1 MNDFET
7 RWPRGDRADE
17 GRPARI
23 PKRRE
28 AWQVKHDAIFRQVW
42 PDQPK
47 RRFPTP
53 RPEPAPIAR
62 TRRKPRNRLGLV
74 LLIVFAAG
82 VVLGWLLNR

>member
-1 MNDFET
+1 MSDFEP
-7 RWPRGDRADE
+7 RWIRPLGEDQPRPR
-17 GRPARI
+17 R
-23 PKRRE
+23 RRE

-82 VVLGWLLNR
+82 VVLGWLAK